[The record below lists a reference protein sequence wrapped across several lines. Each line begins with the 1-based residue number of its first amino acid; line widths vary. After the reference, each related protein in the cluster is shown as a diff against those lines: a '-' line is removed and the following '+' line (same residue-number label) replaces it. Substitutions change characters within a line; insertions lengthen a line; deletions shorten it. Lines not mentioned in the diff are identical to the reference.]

1 MEIST
6 IALIAFCA
14 LIIILVLLAVGIEFF
29 APDEPALWPE
39 EFENGQDTESLE
51 YERQMNKQIYG
62 DF

>member
-1 MEIST
+1 MELAT
-6 IALIAFCA
+6 IALISLSVIIIA
-14 LIIILVLLAVGIEFF
+14 LIIWAVWIEFF
-29 APDEPALWPE
+29 SPDEPALWPE